1 MLAEIGI
8 KYCNASENQVE
19 TAPSLSEMISLKV
32 MMLCEE
38 KISLKSNAAQ

>member
-1 MLAEIGI
+1 MLAEISI

-19 TAPSLSEMISLKV
+19 TALSLSKMISLKV
-32 MMLCEE
+32 MMLNEE